1 LIQPSITSIS
11 FHAFYSFSISRSL
24 AMPRH
29 RHSPVLNRNHS
40 IATAV
45 FGAFLPLLT
54 SPVHAQVDPTRMIDA
69 FEGTNGKFVG
79 ARRSGAKGVCA
90 TGDFVGNAEGRALS
104 TASAFSGK
112 PVPVVARFSVGGANP
127 NAPDNTKTP
136 RGLALAFSM
145 PGGET
150 WQMANISTPVFGVA
164 SPEQFLGLLESRRPD
179 PATKQADPSKV
190 KAFNDA
196 NPEVLLQG
204 RYLASQPVPASY
216 AKVNYWGVN
225 AFAFVNAKGG
235 KQFAKWIF
243 EPVGGTQGLSDEEA
257 KAKPAEFLVEELRQ
271 RVASAPVEF
280 NFNLQLAQP
289 GDNVNSAVVPLPDD
303 RKKVTVGKLTIRQV
317 EQVGTGA
324 CINMTFNPLA
334 LPKGVEPSAD
344 PVLLARPGAYAV
356 SLGRRLG
363 ENAK

>member
-1 LIQPSITSIS
+1 MSARLNTPSLRQQP
-11 FHAFYSFSISRSL
+11 AAL
-24 AMPRH
+24 AAVFAVFL
-29 RHSPVLNRNHS
+29 PVL
-40 IATAV
+40 TAP
-45 FGAFLPLLT
+45 A
-54 SPVHAQVDPTRMIDA
+54 HAQVDPTRMIDA
-69 FEGTNGKFVG
+69 FEATNGKFVG

-90 TGDFVGNAEGRALS
+90 VGEFVGNAEGRALS

-127 NAPDNTKTP
+127 NAPDNTKSP
-136 RGLALAFSM
+136 RGLALAFAL

-150 WQMANISTPVFGVA
+150 WQMANLSTPVFGVA

-225 AFAFVNAKGG
+225 AFAFVDAKGG
-235 KQFAKWIF
+235 RQFAKWLF

-257 KAKPAEFLVEELRQ
+257 KAKPTEFLIEELRQ
-271 RVASAPVEF
+271 RVAAGAVEF

-289 GDNVNSAVVPLPDD
+289 GDNVNSAVVPLPED

-317 EQVGTGA
+317 EAVGRGA
-324 CINMTFNPLA
+324 CINMTFNPVA

-344 PVLLARPGAYAV
+344 PILLARAAPYAV
-356 SLGRRLG
+356 SLGRRLS